1 MLPLPAF
8 SDAFLI
14 ASPASVADARC
25 CSESPSF
32 RSALRAAKGIW
43 TQHRVKALEPVGA
56 PAGRL
61 DEVGSAPPAIFM
73 EAG

>member
-1 MLPLPAF
+1 VPPLPAF
-8 SDAFLI
+8 SDAFI
-14 ASPASVADARC
+14 ASPDNVVDARC

-32 RSALRAAKGIW
+32 QLALGAAKGAW
-43 TQHRVKALEPVGA
+43 DQRRVKAQEPVGA

-61 DEVGSAPPAIFM
+61 GEVGSASPAIFA